1 MAKKKN
7 IIIVCA
13 LFSFLH
19 GQKEVPLST
28 VKHEGLVLSL
38 PIIAQKQLKTFVT
51 SDYNSVHHQ
60 EFVPYT
66 TRDVIFQD
74 DLLDLITLDETC
86 KQHLERF
93 KQLSI
98 IIQAVNE
105 YHCPRGQQVQV
116 TIKNDKWVIVIKDI
130 TEDLLLECIP
140 LDDLL
145 PEKRF
150 KNPLERYLSAATQ
163 WITKMG
169 IYIWGKTLAKY
180 AKCTVIING
189 NIHPDEEHILCSDII
204 IDLFDLAE
212 ANKLNITREAQ
223 DLLNTH
229 IIISEK

>member
-1 MAKKKN
+1 MVKKKN
-7 IIIVCA
+7 VIIVCL

-19 GQKEVPLST
+19 GQKEMPPST
-28 VKHEGLVLSL
+28 VKHEGLFLSL
-38 PIIAQKQLKTFVT
+38 PIAQKKLQTFVT
-51 SDYNSVHHQ
+51 CDYNSAHHQ
-60 EFVPYT
+60 KCAPYT

-93 KQLSI
+93 KQLNI

-105 YHCPRGQQVQV
+105 YHCPRGQQVTV
-116 TIKNDKWVIVIKDI
+116 TIQNNKWAIIIKDM

-140 LDDLL
+140 LEDLL
-145 PEKRF
+145 PEKRS
-150 KNPLERYLSAATQ
+150 KNPLEKYLSAATQ

-189 NIHPDEEHILCSDII
+189 NIHPEEEHILCSDII

-212 ANKLNITREAQ
+212 ANRLDITRHAQ
-223 DLLNTH
+223 DLLNTQ